1 MPSVTQHTEPQN
13 KCDVTVF
20 GLTGCLLTVCRYS
33 EKLERLKKLKEEK
46 EQLQQRYHLCNRV
59 YFFLCGLCDWQF
71 IRSHRCDADIFSPCC
86 VPRVLQTMGQKLQAD
101 EMVSSQ

>member
-1 MPSVTQHTEPQN
+1 MPSVTEHAEPQN

-20 GLTGCLLTVCRYS
+20 GLPATPRSLTGCLLTVCRYS

-46 EQLQQRYHLCNRV
+46 EQLQQRYHLCHRV

-71 IRSHRCDADIFSPCC
+71 VRSHRCDADIFSPLC
-86 VPRVLQTMGQKLQAD
+86 PQSPPDDGPEA
-101 EMVSSQ
+101 SG